1 MAQQVDQGFRR
12 AGAALLGVSGAAV
25 WAFSRMAWIEAEY
38 ADDLAGGGVA
48 SVEGAQW
55 STEVTAVAI
64 LLLAGMVAGFALRR
78 TARRVVG
85 AVCALA
91 AAVAAAPI
99 VSLFARGADPQ
110 RVHAILS
117 AGADEA
123 QSAAT
128 QADIAQWAE
137 INSTSVNA
145 LGPALSLLGCALGVA
160 GGVMLALRPGA
171 DAPRSNKY
179 EKETVRKEKVRT
191 DLEEDPDSGRV
202 LWDAISADIDPT
214 DPADGPGPKGD
225 FKSR

>member
-1 MAQQVDQGFRR
+1 MAQQVDQGLRR
-12 AGAALLGVSGAAV
+12 AGAALLGVSGVAV
-25 WAFSRMAWIEAEY
+25 WAFSRMEWIEAQY
-38 ADDLAGGGVA
+38 ADNLAGGGVA

-64 LLLAGMVAGFALRR
+64 LLLAGMVAGFSLRR

-91 AAVAAAPI
+91 AAVAAVPI

-137 INSTSVNA
+137 ITSTSVNA

-179 EKETVRKEKVRT
+179 EKEAVRKEKVRT